1 MTTEQAIEPDFI
13 TANHGSLL
21 SIIAISDRAKE
32 GLDAGDLIAYE
43 DWQRL
48 DDSIMVDYHMG
59 IDLFHHL
66 IGDGFVLQ
74 DEATGQIARQSE
86 ND

>member
-1 MTTEQAIEPDFI
+1 
-13 TANHGSLL
+13 
-21 SIIAISDRAKE
+21 
-32 GLDAGDLIAYE
+32 
-43 DWQRL
+43 
-48 DDSIMVDYHMG
+48 MVDYHMG